1 MSGHALLFE
10 QQVAAPDFI
19 LQTATYQKNIPMKQH
34 SPQRKLEV
42 KELKIT
48 YEGIETKWTKM
59 TPKSLRK
66 KVTQI
71 QEYTQSDPQKAIQE
85 ITKIYLRH
93 RELPILNNYL
103 NLSYQAIGDIENV
116 DKITVKTYK
125 SFPRYLF
132 AKTNYAH
139 TCLRKGEMD
148 KFEEIFEYK
157 SDLQALYPER
167 EFFHYTEFLAFMSAW
182 AIYYYKIGE
191 KKTAT
196 ACYKS
201 MKFVDPEHPITRSTK
216 ISIRRT
222 LLFWLL
228 GKIFGQERL
237 DKKINESLKSKAN
250 AFKASR

>member
-1 MSGHALLFE
+1 MRNPRFPLA
-10 QQVAAPDFI
+10 
-19 LQTATYQKNIPMKQH
+19 TATYQKKYPMKQH
-34 SPQRKLEV
+34 SPQSKLEA
-42 KELKIT
+42 KKLKIT

-85 ITKIYLRH
+85 ISKIYLRH

-103 NLSYQAIGDIENV
+103 NLSYQAIGDTENV

-157 SDLQALYPER
+157 SDLQSLYPER
-167 EFFHYTEFLAFMSAW
+167 KVFHYTEFLAFMSVW
-182 AIYYYKIGE
+182 AVYYYKIG
-191 KKTAT
+191 ADNASM

-201 MKFVDPEHPITRSTK
+201 MKVVDAEHRTTRTTK
-216 ISIRRT
+216 VLIHRT
-222 LLFWLL
+222 WSLWLL
-228 GKIFGQERL
+228 DKFFGKNSV
-237 DKKINESLKSKAN
+237 DKQISE
-250 AFKASR
+250 AFKGKAKQVSPSKYSYKL

>member
-1 MSGHALLFE
+1 
-10 QQVAAPDFI
+10 
-19 LQTATYQKNIPMKQH
+19 MKQH
-34 SPQRKLEV
+34 SPQKKLEV

-85 ITKIYLRH
+85 ISKIYLRH

-103 NLSYQAIGDIENV
+103 NLSYQAIGDTENV

-167 EFFHYTEFLAFMSAW
+167 EVFHYAEFLAFMSAW

-191 KKTAT
+191 KKAAT

-201 MKFVDPEHPITRSTK
+201 MKAVDSEHPITRSTK

-228 GKIFGQERL
+228 GRIFGQEQL
-237 DKKINESLKSKAN
+237 DERINEALKSKAN
-250 AFKASR
+250 AFKSSR

>member
-1 MSGHALLFE
+1 
-10 QQVAAPDFI
+10 
-19 LQTATYQKNIPMKQH
+19 MKQH
-34 SPQRKLEV
+34 SPQKKLEV

-48 YEGIETKWTKM
+48 YDPIETKWTRM

-71 QEYTQSDPQKAIQE
+71 HEYTQTDPKRAIQE
-85 ITKIYLRH
+85 IAKIYLRH
-93 RELPILNNYL
+93 KELPVLNNYL
-103 NLSYQAIGDIENV
+103 SLSYQAIGDTENV

-157 SDLQALYPER
+157 SDLQSLYPER
-167 EFFHYTEFLAFMSAW
+167 KVFHYTEFLAFMSAW
-182 AIYYYKIGE
+182 AVYYYKIGE
-191 KKTAT
+191 KKAAT
-196 ACYKS
+196 VCYKS
-201 MKFVDPEHPITRSTK
+201 MKAVDPEHPITRSTK

-228 GKIFGQERL
+228 GKIFGQERF
-237 DKKINESLKSKAN
+237 DKKIDETLKAKQTPSN
-250 AFKASR
+250 H